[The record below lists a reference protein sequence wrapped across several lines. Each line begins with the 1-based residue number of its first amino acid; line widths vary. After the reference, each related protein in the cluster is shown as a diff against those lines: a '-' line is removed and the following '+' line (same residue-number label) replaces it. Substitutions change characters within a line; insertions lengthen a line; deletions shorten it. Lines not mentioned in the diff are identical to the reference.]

1 MAKKK
6 SGDLVVPAGGGV
18 LRDLVL
24 RFKLIVRLMGD
35 KRINPLLKLLPFAS
49 LAYLISPID
58 LIPLIPGVS
67 ALDDIA
73 IVSLG
78 AYLFVEFCPPNI
90 VEEHMKSLSSNMD
103 EMDDQG
109 EVVDAEAVDIDDK
122 E

>member
-58 LIPLIPGVS
+58 LIPVIPGVS

-109 EVVDAEAVDIDDK
+109 EVVGAEAVDIDDK

>member
-103 EMDDQG
+103 KMDDQG

>member
-58 LIPLIPGVS
+58 LIPVIPGIS

-78 AYLFVEFCPPNI
+78 TYLFVEFCPPNI

-103 EMDDQG
+103 KMDDQG

>member
-58 LIPLIPGVS
+58 LIPLIPGIS

-78 AYLFVEFCPPNI
+78 TYLFVEFCPPNI

-103 EMDDQG
+103 KMDDQG

>member
-58 LIPLIPGVS
+58 LIPVIPGVS

-90 VEEHMKSLSSNMD
+90 VEEHMKSLSSNME